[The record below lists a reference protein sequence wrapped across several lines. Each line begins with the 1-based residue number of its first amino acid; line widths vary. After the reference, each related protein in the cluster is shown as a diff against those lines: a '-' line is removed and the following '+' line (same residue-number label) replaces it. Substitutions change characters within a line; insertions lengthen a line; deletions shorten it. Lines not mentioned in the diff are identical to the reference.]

1 MRFWKIFGSGTE
13 EFGAQL
19 RHKYASFRNLLTTN
33 NEILR
38 MITELEGVLVGG
50 KELSLEEVKSLT
62 AALKANVETM
72 VRDLNILADGH
83 YRELQSKIEKI
94 AAGIDDEYRQVHGVP
109 ITRLCIPLEDIVRE
123 QADAVGGKTSNLGEV
138 RNRIGLPV
146 PQGFAVTSFAYRSFV
161 EGSGIQ
167 KRLEECWNRIDLEDR
182 TGLSRISAEM
192 MRLVREAPMP
202 QSVEEEI
209 ALAAH
214 DLYRKARGKARVS
227 VRSSAIGEDGRLT
240 FAGLYTTF
248 LNIPLEQILR
258 RYREVIASKFN
269 RRALFYMR
277 THGFNESDIAMSVGC
292 FLMVDAVA
300 AGVAYSLD
308 PNDSARNKMLISA
321 VWGLGKPVVDG
332 SVTPDTYV
340 VSRLPARGILEI
352 RAATKE
358 KRIIPAPDEGLV
370 EEPVPVEMR
379 NQPCLTED
387 QITKLVE
394 YLRALETH
402 YRSPQDVEWVL
413 DRSGRLYILQTRS
426 LRIADLSAHPRLS
439 SSDTA
444 EHRIVLEGGRT
455 AAPGAG
461 CGPVV
466 HAESDEDLRVF
477 PEGGVL
483 VARQNSPRFVEV
495 MTRAAAILTDVGSS
509 TGHMA
514 SLSREYHVPTIV
526 DAGRATELP
535 EGIEVTVDATDLK
548 VFAGRVEEIMVK
560 EFQSPRLRSDLPSF
574 ALLERVV
581 GRVAR
586 LNLTDPSKNA
596 FRAKNCRTYHDIA
609 RFCHEMAI
617 WEMFNLNDYRK
628 LSDKGLAFRLD
639 SDIPLGIYIIDL
651 GGGLDPAAQGGVVK
665 PEQILSIPMQ
675 ALFKG
680 MSTPGIRW
688 GGARPIDLKGFL
700 SVLANTMYDSS
711 KGERELGDNSYAIL
725 SSNYLNFGSRLG
737 YHFTTLDSVCG
748 ENLNDNYILF
758 RFKGGAADIERRV
771 RRTRFVGEILAHY
784 RFNIDQKEDLLH
796 AWVKKLPVNSTK
808 DLLAMVGRLIGCARQ
823 LDVVMDAEATLE
835 RCEKA
840 FINGEYDFFDFK
852 GEKNP
857 GSG

>member
-1 MRFWKIFGSGTE
+1 MRFWKFFRSGSQ
-13 EFGAQL
+13 EFGIQL

-38 MITELEGVLVGG
+38 MITELEGVLVGNR
-50 KELSLEEVKSLT
+50 ELSLDEIQSIT
-62 AALKANVETM
+62 ADLKINVEIM
-72 VRDLNILADGH
+72 VRDLNVLSDGH

-94 AAGIDDEYRQVHGVP
+94 AAGIDEEYRQVHGVP
-109 ITRLCIPLEDIVRE
+109 ITRLCIPLEDVGRE
-123 QADAVGGKTSNLGEV
+123 LADAVGGKTSNLGEV

-146 PQGFAVTSFAYRSFV
+146 PHGFAVTSFAYRSFV

-167 KRLEECWNRIDLEDR
+167 KLLEELWSRIDLEDR
-182 TGLSRISAEM
+182 PGLARISGEM
-192 MRLVREAPMP
+192 MRIVSEAPIP

-258 RYREVIASKFN
+258 RYREIVASKFN

-277 THGFNESDIAMSVGC
+277 THGFRESDIAMSVGC

-308 PNDSARNKMLISA
+308 PTDAARNKMIISA

-332 SVTPDTYV
+332 SVTPDTYL

-352 RAATKE
+352 RPAKKE
-358 KRIIPAPDEGLV
+358 RRLVMASHEGLT
-370 EEPVPVEMR
+370 EEPVPEPLQD
-379 NQPCLTED
+379 QPCLSEE

-402 YRSPQDVEWVL
+402 YRSPQDVEWAL

-426 LRIADLSAHPRLS
+426 LRVGDVDMQSKTTGSATTKHPV
-439 SSDTA
+439 
-444 EHRIVLEGGRT
+444 IFEGGQT
-455 AAPGAG
+455 AAPGVG

-466 HAESDEDLRVF
+466 HAITDEDLHVF
-477 PEGGVL
+477 PRGGVL
-483 VARQNSPRFVEV
+483 VARQNSPKFVEV
-495 MTRAAAILTDVGSS
+495 MTRAAAIITDVGSP

-526 DAGRATELP
+526 NAGNATDLP
-535 EGIEVTVDATDLK
+535 NGLEVTVDANHLK
-548 VFAGRVEEIMVK
+548 VFEGRIEEIIVEEY
-560 EFQSPRLRSDLPSF
+560 QSPERRPDLPSF
-574 ALLERVV
+574 ALIERIV

-586 LNLTDPSKNA
+586 LNLTDPSKNS

-617 WEMFNLNDYRK
+617 WEMFNLNDYRN
-628 LSDKGLAFRLD
+628 LSDKGLAHRLE

-651 GGGLDPAAQGGVVK
+651 GGGMKGMSQGDTVK
-665 PEQILSIPMQ
+665 PEQIVSVPMK

-700 SVLANTMYDSS
+700 SVMANTMYDSS
-711 KGERELGDNSYAIL
+711 KGERQLGDNSYAII

-748 ENLNDNYILF
+748 KTLNDNYILF
-758 RFKGGAADIERRV
+758 RFKGGAADIERRA
-771 RRTRFVGEILAHY
+771 RRARFVGDILANY
-784 RFNIDQKEDLLH
+784 RFSIEQKEDLLN
-796 AWVKKLPVNSTK
+796 AWVKKLPESSTA
-808 DLLAMVGRLIGCARQ
+808 DLLTMVGRLIGCARQ

-835 RCEKA
+835 RCEAA
-840 FINGEYDFFDFK
+840 FINGEYEFFDFRS
-852 GEKNP
+852 EA
-857 GSG
+857 SSQ